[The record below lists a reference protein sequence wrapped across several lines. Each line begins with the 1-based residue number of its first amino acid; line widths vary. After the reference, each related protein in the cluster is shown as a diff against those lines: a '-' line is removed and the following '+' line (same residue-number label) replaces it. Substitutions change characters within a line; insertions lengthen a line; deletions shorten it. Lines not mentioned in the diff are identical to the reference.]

1 LQTPLAQSFPTL
13 HALAVSHL
21 AQSPP
26 QSTSVSLAFFVPKGI
41 GVQEGA
47 LVALLA
53 HAAGLL

>member
-1 LQTPLAQSFPTL
+1 
-13 HALAVSHL
+13 VRRR
-21 AQSPP
+21 SPARFG
-26 QSTSVSLAFFVPKGI
+26 SLAFFVPKGI